1 MKMVLAMQQLGC
13 GQAGAAVVGGMLS
26 IAPNVFDGQWS
37 PLEEE
42 IAKLQTT
49 FGEKIIDENVEKEK
63 KIPKQ
68 TKRDSTYSV
77 YPSTPDGTT
86 VVPGS
91 RTTQI
96 RATTSLWETDQASSL
111 PYTT

>member
-1 MKMVLAMQQLGC
+1 MQQLGC

-63 KIPKQ
+63 KLSETNKEGQYLFCVSIDAGWNNHGSGKSY
-68 TKRDSTYSV
+68 DSDS
-77 YPSTPDGTT
+77 GHHIT
-86 VVPGS
+86 VGNRSGLVV
-91 RTTQI
+91 
-96 RATTSLWETDQASSL
+96 ALH
-111 PYTT
+111 YTT